1 MKSFF
6 ANRSNTIIAI
16 LIGLFCALLT
26 MGLYLRTPLFL
37 EELDLKL
44 SDVRFKYREN
54 FEPER
59 IQPNPNIVI
68 VAIDEKSINEIGRW
82 PWSRATIAKLV
93 EKFYEYDVKLAAFDI
108 TFSEEE
114 SVKADKAF
122 SDSLDVNENV
132 VLGYF
137 FRDDSTQET
146 DKDALKIHNKSRIN
160 LVKFLKDFK
169 NKPIREFDSV
179 ELNIPLI
186 AENATG
192 FGFFNII
199 PDNDGI
205 YRKALLVVNYNDS
218 YYPSLN
224 LESSS
229 VFMDKQILLT
239 IADFGVSGIK
249 LNELFVPVDENG
261 RLLLN
266 YYGKGGSF
274 PVYSAVDVLNG
285 NISKEKLE
293 NKLVFFGPTE
303 IGIADIRATPFDP
316 VSPGVEIQATAAS
329 NILDGNFL
337 IKDGITQSIDL
348 ALIFFMTILLSLIL
362 IFTTRTLVSFLV
374 LSLFLV
380 VFFGTNFYFFSR
392 LNYML
397 SILFPAFSISLTY
410 VIYEAYRNITVER
423 KSKFLRDAFTS
434 YVSPE
439 VVGQLIKNPDKLQLG
454 GDRRKVT
461 LLFSDIR
468 GFTALSENTEPE
480 KLVTLLNE
488 YLTPMTE
495 IVMSNFGTLDKFIG
509 DAVMA
514 IYGAPVEQE
523 EQSLHACTSAIEMIL
538 KLNSINEQWTENGLP
553 NIEIGIGINTGEA
566 VVGNMGA
573 DIRFDY
579 TAIGDT
585 VNLAARLE
593 GQTKYYGTNII
604 ISENTKNELENCIS
618 NKPGGSFII
627 RELDLIRVKGKKKP
641 IAIYQLIVPGTAL
654 VNNNLID
661 NYNEALKCY
670 RNRDFK
676 KALGLLKTILEN
688 VPGDTPSKLYIE
700 RCNYYLE
707 SPPPLEW
714 DYVYTAESK

>member
-1 MKSFF
+1 MKSFLK
-6 ANRSNTIIAI
+6 NRSNSVIAI
-16 LIGLFCALLT
+16 LIGLFCAFLVI
-26 MGLYLRTPLFL
+26 GLYLRTPLFF

-44 SDVRFKYREN
+44 SDIRFKYREK

-59 IQPNPNIVI
+59 IQPNKNIVI
-68 VAIDEKSINEIGRW
+68 VAIDEKSINQIGRW
-82 PWSRATIAKLV
+82 PWSRATIAELV
-93 EKFYEYDVKLAAFDI
+93 NKFYEYDVKIAAFDI

-114 SVKADKAF
+114 SLKADTAF
-122 SDSLDVNENV
+122 SESLEVNENV

-146 DKDALKIHNKSRIN
+146 DKKALKIHNKSRIN
-160 LVKFLKDFK
+160 LVKFLKNYK
-169 NKPIREFDSV
+169 NQPIRNFDSV

-186 AENATG
+186 AENAAG

-229 VFMDKQILLT
+229 AFMDKQILLT

-249 LNELFVPVDENG
+249 LNEFLIPVDENG

-266 YYGKGGSF
+266 YYGEGGTF

-285 NISKEKLE
+285 TISKEKLE
-293 NKLVFFGPTE
+293 NKFVFFGPTE

-348 ALIFFMTILLSLIL
+348 ALIFFMTVLLSLVL
-362 IFTTRTLVSFLV
+362 IFTTKTLVSFLV
-374 LSLFLV
+374 LILFLM
-380 VFFGTNFYFFSR
+380 VFIATNFYFFSR

-410 VIYEAYRNITVER
+410 IIYEAYRNITVER
-423 KSKFLRDAFTS
+423 KSKFLREAFNS
-434 YVSPE
+434 YVSPD
-439 VVGQLIKNPDKLQLG
+439 VVGQILKDPERLQLG

-468 GFTALSENTEPE
+468 GFTTLSESTDPE

-488 YLTPMTE
+488 YLTPMTK
-495 IVMSNFGTLDKFIG
+495 IVMNNKGTLDKFIG

-523 EQSLHACTSAIEMIL
+523 HQALHACSSAIEMIK
-538 KLNSINEQWTENGLP
+538 KLNEINKEWSENNLP
-553 NIEIGIGINTGEA
+553 NIDIGIGINTGEA

-604 ISENTKNELENCIS
+604 ISESTKQDLDKAMAENPDIS
-618 NKPGGSFII
+618 FNI
-627 RELDLIRVKGKKKP
+627 RELDLIKVKGKSKP
-641 IAIYQLIVPGTAL
+641 IAVYQLIVPNDSIDDKSVLDRYNLAL
-654 VNNNLID
+654 SSYRD
-661 NYNEALKCY
+661 SKFKEAL
-670 RNRDFK
+670 NLFESIIGD
-676 KALGLLKTILEN
+676 L
-688 VPGDTPSKLYIE
+688 PDDTPSKLYTE
-700 RCNYYLE
+700 RCNHYIE
-707 SPPPLEW
+707 NPPPPDW
-714 DYVYTAESK
+714 DHVYTAESK